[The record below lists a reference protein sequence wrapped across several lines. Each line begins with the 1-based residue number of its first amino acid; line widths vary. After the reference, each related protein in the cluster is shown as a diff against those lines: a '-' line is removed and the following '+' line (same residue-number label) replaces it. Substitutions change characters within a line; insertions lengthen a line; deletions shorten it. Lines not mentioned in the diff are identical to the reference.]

1 MNNGIKRAAC
11 IACAVAFGTAFLAF
25 ADDIEVARE
34 ALRDGLWEI
43 ARSNAER
50 AGVDK
55 FESRVVIAESYAREK
70 KWAELLAAV
79 ESWEN
84 ANEDALV
91 YYRALALLETG
102 KGAQA
107 EYLVSGRKF
116 ADPSYARLAT
126 RIRARAALAS
136 GGAPEA
142 LRIVKS
148 EDAGAYDEDSAMFA
162 AGLMASTGDAVGAT
176 NVWNEVVSRGTNA
189 SEKAYVTARVNL
201 GDAKLLKDAY
211 EYAVSAEMK
220 RLAGYAYGKSML
232 RDDATFTNGVA
243 LVRSLVRDAPDASGA
258 RGGLAAVARAYLGHG
273 RAKESVAVYREIFD
287 TWPDSVKSFELQDG
301 LGCALREL
309 GSYAEAL
316 EVFSVAEECAAT
328 DEERARAMVEQGNV
342 LGESGKKDEMHAKFR
357 NVLSKYSASAAA
369 AGIKDIVRC
378 RELEDEGRSMY
389 GEYRFAEAQEKF
401 REVAEKYPAE
411 KPRME
416 FFEVICLYGQGLD
429 DEAKKRAESI
439 ASGSSDREMRARATL
454 WLAKLS
460 YNGGD
465 WSDARRRFADYAA
478 MAPKASD
485 APEALVWSARAAFA
499 ASDFDAAIQTVTKL
513 VEAYP
518 ESPSRFRGFLVQ
530 GEALIELARF
540 DEAVLVLER
549 TALAEQ
555 AEAADRL
562 RAKLLRADALFAM
575 GADNPQRYQEAL
587 AAYNDIAMGESL
599 DPSQKL
605 ILAYKVARTLEK
617 MKRTE
622 EWEKSY
628 YEKVVLE
635 YRRGR
640 AGGTRYND
648 EARAAFSR
656 AAFRLADEYESRGR
670 DYEARR
676 VLELVAT
683 SDVPAAAEAAK
694 RIDRITRKGRF
705 L

>member
-11 IACAVAFGTAFLAF
+11 IACAVALGTALSAF
-25 ADDIEVARE
+25 ADDIEVARQ

-43 ARSNAER
+43 ARSSAER

-243 LVRSLVRDAPDASGA
+243 LVRSLVRDAPDAPGA
-258 RGGLAAVARAYLGHG
+258 RGGLAAVARAYLDHG

-287 TWPDSVKSFELQDG
+287 TWPDSVKSFELQYG
-301 LGCALREL
+301 LGSALRAL

-357 NVLSKYSASAAA
+357 TVLSKYSASEAA

-378 RELEDEGRSMY
+378 RELEEEGRSLY

-411 KPRME
+411 RPRME
-416 FFEVICLYGQGLD
+416 FFEVMCLYGQGLD

-465 WSDARRRFADYAA
+465 WPDARRRFADYAA
-478 MAPKASD
+478 MAPKAPD
-485 APEALVWSARAAFA
+485 APEAIVWSARAAFA
-499 ASDFDAAIQTVTKL
+499 AGDFDAAIQTVTNL
-513 VEAYP
+513 AAYT
-518 ESPSRFRGFLVQ
+518 ESPSSFRGFLVQ

-549 TALAEQ
+549 TSRSEKAD
-555 AEAADRL
+555 AADRL

-587 AAYNDIAMGESL
+587 SAYNDIALGESL

-605 ILAYKVARTLEK
+605 SLAYKVARTLEK
-617 MKRTE
+617 MKRSD
-622 EWEKSY
+622 EWEKGY

-635 YRRGR
+635 YRKGR

-670 DYEARR
+670 NYEARR

-694 RIDRITRKGRF
+694 RIDRIMRKERF